1 MKILVL
7 GGTGAIGRPL
17 VEVAASQG
25 HQIHVTSRKRAGVV
39 GAVHYLNGNAHDD
52 IFLGEI
58 LRQPWD
64 AILDFMVYSTQVFQ
78 NRLSKLLDGTGHYFY
93 LSSARVYA
101 AGEGPLTEDS
111 PRLLD
116 VSRDRSFLATDEYAL
131 AKARQENFVR
141 NSGRRN
147 WTIVRPYIT
156 YAPERLQ
163 LGVLEK
169 EGWLYRAL
177 QGRAIVLP
185 REVSQRMTTLTSGR
199 DVAAAICALVG
210 RPGAMGETFH
220 VTAPRAHQWDTV
232 LSVYLQVLEDH
243 LGRPPRIVPVGTA
256 EFLRCHDSPYQL
268 LYDRCYDRQ
277 FDNRKIAAWVDLTK
291 FQDAEVGVRA
301 CVEAFLK
308 APVFRGI
315 NWRAEA
321 IKDALAHE
329 RTKLR
334 EMTGLRTRTSYLLYR
349 YLKN

>member
-7 GGTGAIGRPL
+7 GGTGAIGGLL
-17 VEVAASQG
+17 VEIAASQG
-25 HQIHVTSRKRAGVV
+25 HEVHVTSRTRAGVV
-39 GAVHYLNGNAHDD
+39 GAVRYLKGNAHDD
-52 IFLGEI
+52 VFLEET

-64 AILDFMVYSTQVFQ
+64 AILDFMVYSTQAFQ
-78 NRLSKLLDGTGHYFY
+78 NRLGLLLDRTGHYFF

-101 AGEGPLTEDS
+101 AGDGPLSEES

-116 VSRDRSFLATDEYAL
+116 VSQDRSFLATDEYAL
-131 AKARQENFVR
+131 AKARQENFVL

-185 REVSQRMTTLTSGR
+185 SEVSQRMTTLTSGR

-210 RPGAMGETFH
+210 RPGAMGEIFH
-220 VTAPRAHQWDTV
+220 ITAPQAHQWGAV
-232 LSVYLQVLEDH
+232 LSVYLQLLEDH
-243 LGRPPRIVPVGTA
+243 LGRAPRVVPVGTS
-256 EFLRCHDSPYQL
+256 EFLRCHDSRYQL

-277 FDNRKIAAWVDLTK
+277 FDNRKIAAWIDLTK
-291 FQDAEVGVRA
+291 FQDAQEGVRA
-301 CVEAFLK
+301 CAAAFLK

-315 NWRAEA
+315 DWRAEA
-321 IKDALAHE
+321 AKDALARE
-329 RTKLR
+329 RTQLR
-334 EMTGLRTRTSYLLYR
+334 EMAGLRTRASYLVHR